1 MPSKERCKSRNAIAY
16 RPVPI
21 TRRSHLFPFR
31 TQKLSSVVPKIL
43 GWRRPGKIGR
53 CRLSLCL
60 FVMPGTAW
68 RASAIRLPGGPAPT
82 GNGRQRRPGKRPGRR
97 MLCGKTPGER
107 TRRSSLRLQAGERFF
122 RQRLHGTPA
131 GGEAVRLMPQPGRA
145 ASSRLRAGGTLLLAA
160 SKCTSAARAGCPLNV
175 AARVGHLLAAAS
187 GGTALLTTSA
197 RYAGGA
203 GQLRLTDRAA

>member
-1 MPSKERCKSRNAIAY
+1 MAGAFLLCPG
-16 RPVPI
+16 
-21 TRRSHLFPFR
+21 RRGAPL
-31 TQKLSSVVPKIL
+31 LSASL
-43 GWRRPGKIGR
+43 EDRRRRGMGGKGVRGKGPGEG
-53 CRLSLCL
+53 C
-60 FVMPGTAW
+60 
-68 RASAIRLPGGPAPT
+68 SAARLPGKGHDDP
-82 GNGRQRRPGKRPGRR
+82 
-97 MLCGKTPGER
+97 LCGC
-107 TRRSSLRLQAGERFF
+107 RRGERFF
-122 RQRLHGTPA
+122 WQRLNVHRRR
-131 GGEAVRLMPQPGRA
+131 GEAVRLTPQPGRAASSRPRGGRNGSFGSTCTTRQRRGEAVRLTPQPGRA